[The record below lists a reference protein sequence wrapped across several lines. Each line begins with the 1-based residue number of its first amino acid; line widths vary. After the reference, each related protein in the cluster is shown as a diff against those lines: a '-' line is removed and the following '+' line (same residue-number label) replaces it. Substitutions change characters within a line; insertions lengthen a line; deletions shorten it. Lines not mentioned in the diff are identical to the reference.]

1 MKVYGSIMVGL
12 MAFMMWGCSAE
23 ESATRGADA
32 AIEFT
37 AKISWS
43 DQEDN
48 TPTLTQSR
56 ASSFAD
62 PKVTFTR
69 GDNVGVLAFKTP
81 RSWTEDKNTGIKP
94 THSYNNKLTFLS
106 RTFSCESPIYYPY
119 PPTEKVSILAY
130 YPYTSTPEDPNA
142 NIRLGGINW
151 NGPHPIYYKTDPD
164 PAKQVDLLVA
174 VIKDLVHPALDAPI
188 KYESLK
194 FEHMLSN
201 VKFSVKMVNQIV
213 VNMGYSAKVTGAKIV
228 AGSMNPYI
236 NGYLSCDLDNL
247 IWYKTNSPSDVNLVT
262 APVDVTLITPKIIAS
277 TMQIPQTCGQGGAA
291 IKVNYTIYK
300 SGVRIG
306 DYEKTFPRTS
316 DTWVMGK
323 VFNYQLTISPE
334 IQDVVLSSS
343 IEAWKTGNEIPGT
356 I

>member
-228 AGSMNPYI
+228 AGSMNPKVK
-236 NGYLSCDLDNL
+236 GYLLCDLDNL
-247 IWYKTNSPSDVNLVT
+247 TWYTDGLGDVNFVT
-262 APVDVTLITPKIIAS
+262 ESVDVTLISPKILAS
-277 TMQIPQTCGQGGAA
+277 TMQIPQTCGQGGTAL
-291 IKVNYTIYK
+291 KVNYSIYK
-300 SGVRIG
+300 SGTKIG
-306 DYEKTFPRTS
+306 DYEKTFPRSS
-316 DTWVMGK
+316 DTWGRGK

-334 IQDVVLSSS
+334 IQEVVLSSS